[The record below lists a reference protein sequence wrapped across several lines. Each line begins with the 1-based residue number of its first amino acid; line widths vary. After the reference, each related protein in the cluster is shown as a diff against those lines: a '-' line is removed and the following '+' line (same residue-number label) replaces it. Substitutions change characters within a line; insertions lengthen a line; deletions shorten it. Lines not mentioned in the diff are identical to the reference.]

1 MAMRVGLAEFLDKVS
16 KLKRKEDKIAALR
29 YNDSFQIRTILQAA
43 FDPRVKWLLP
53 EGTPPYT
60 PNTLV
65 DQENVLINDCRKLIY
80 FVEGGSPN
88 LKAIRRETMFVEML
102 ESVAPADAVLLCALK
117 EKKLPYKGITVD
129 LVREAFPDLL
139 PQENQA

>member
-1 MAMRVGLAEFLDKVS
+1 
-16 KLKRKEDKIAALR
+16 
-29 YNDSFQIRTILQAA
+29 
-43 FDPRVKWLLP
+43 
-53 EGTPPYT
+53 
-60 PNTLV
+60 
-65 DQENVLINDCRKLIY
+65 LINDCRKLIY

>member
-88 LKAIRRETMFVEML
+88 LKRIRRETMFVEML

-117 EKKLPYKGITVD
+117 EKKLPYKGITVE